1 MTYLA
6 LTEELK
12 NKLIS
17 NFKLPV
23 DQLVKSG
30 VIQDPNLN
38 GINSS
43 ESVQIKNDHRNKIIQ
58 QGRADFDVDS
68 DGLTAIQKVDLYG
81 YYYFQMHF
89 TSSYVFFLS
98 ETDFLKN
105 VITNK
110 HICFIDVGCGP
121 FTSGLA
127 FNSILSKPENM
138 VYKSATYIGIDTS
151 NKMLE
156 KGQNVF
162 KSISIPNFQQAI
174 FNTDMKSITDGLHL
188 MINQQ
193 EEIIFFLNYSYLFA
207 SHSLVV
213 EEFVSFTNTILTQF
227 CNTARCKLIVLQQ
240 NPKTDNLNI
249 KWNDYANRLP
259 ALNRKDNFPKLLGFQ
274 FDDVLNSTKYQKP
287 NMRVMCDILKSF

>member
-1 MTYLA
+1 MTYLT

-23 DQLVKSG
+23 DQLVRSG
-30 VIQDPNLN
+30 IIQDPNLN
-38 GINSS
+38 GINSV
-43 ESVQIKNDHRNKIIQ
+43 ESVQIKNFHRNNIVK
-58 QGRADFDVDS
+58 QGRADFDIDS
-68 DGLTAIQKVDLYG
+68 DGLTASQKVDLYG

-127 FNSILSKPENM
+127 FNSILSKPENK
-138 VYKSATYIGIDTS
+138 VYKTATYIGIDTS

-156 KGQNVF
+156 KGQSVYN
-162 KSISIPNFQQAI
+162 SISTPNFQQAI
-174 FNTDMKSITDGLHL
+174 FNTDMNSITDGLHL
-188 MINQQ
+188 MTNQS
-193 EEIIFFLNYSYLFA
+193 EELIFILNYSYLFA
-207 SHSLVV
+207 SHSLDV

-240 NPKTDNLNI
+240 NPKTDSLNI
-249 KWNDYANRLP
+249 KWNEYANKLS
-259 ALNRKDNFPKLLGFQ
+259 ALSRKETFPKLLGFQ

-287 NMRVMCDILKSF
+287 SMNVRCDILKSF